1 MEVEYIGDIN
11 NDGLSDIYF
20 TSNLGT
26 NKLYLNKGNFKFE
39 DISKKQALKELKSGQ
54 LVS

>member
-1 MEVEYIGDIN
+1 MEVVAIGDIN
-11 NDGLSDIYF
+11 NDGLSIYF

-26 NKLYLNKGNFKFE
+26 KIILNKGNFKFE
-39 DISKKQALKELKSGQ
+39 DISKKRLKSGQ